1 MSTVMKPESN
11 TSLTKTRRHN
21 RIQAC
26 ARCRDHGT
34 LHMLK
39 GHKSSCPW
47 KDCTC
52 IKCRLSSE
60 HRKVMAAQVALRRK
74 QRKVTKDPQISLDS
88 SGHLT
93 EDCPMNDVTSIH
105 DPSPTH
111 SSLGLLT
118 ELFSNMDK
126 NTLAQILTKHNDDVL
141 ATIEECL
148 DFTESRD
155 NNTSTTP
162 APMEECSVTDYSDS
176 SRDMNTD
183 GTYCPQTSPLAPP
196 PTFVKDTSMPR
207 AISPN
212 ALVKSEPADLPP
224 QETMSVSE
232 NSPPAT
238 LTPPNND
245 FSISNLITKTP
256 RGVVSTET
264 PTTRTVTSDQNS
276 PIISRLM
283 WPFCDAALLRTL
295 VTCNS
300 CNSIIQLG
308 DKFCRVC
315 GMPALPFLL

>member
-1 MSTVMKPESN
+1 
-11 TSLTKTRRHN
+11 
-21 RIQAC
+21 
-26 ARCRDHGT
+26 
-34 LHMLK
+34 
-39 GHKSSCPW
+39 
-47 KDCTC
+47 
-52 IKCRLSSE
+52 
-60 HRKVMAAQVALRRK
+60 
-74 QRKVTKDPQISLDS
+74 
-88 SGHLT
+88 
-93 EDCPMNDVTSIH
+93 MNDVTSLH
-105 DPSPTH
+105 EPAPTH

-155 NNTSTTP
+155 NNTTSITP

-176 SRDMNTD
+176 SRDMSTES
-183 GTYCPQTSPLAPP
+183 TYCPQTSPPAPP

-207 AISPN
+207 AISPGS
-212 ALVKSEPADLPP
+212 LVKTEPADLPAS
-224 QETMSVSE
+224 QDTMSVSE
-232 NSPPAT
+232 SSPPAAPTAT
-238 LTPPNND
+238 LTSHTND
-245 FSISNLITKTP
+245 FSISNLITKTS
-256 RGVVSTET
+256 RGAVPGTDN
-264 PTTRTVTSDQNS
+264 PATRTVTSDQNS